1 MKKNPFCLGIW
12 NKMRSLWKKCG
23 EAPEAEKS
31 EEKRDNPFLP
41 YIREILEKVLLEK
54 KISYRDFFPVLI
66 DGEEPEKTLFAA
78 KELGEDLNR
87 MAIFTDR
94 PEYFEN
100 YRDMMYEE
108 QGLII
113 EVFPKE
119 KDRLSA
125 FLGSGESCQVF
136 LDFEWEEKLMF
147 QALFGEKIYIPIFKN
162 PWERAGNIDIAL
174 PIGYN
179 TMIVSGINFEETR
192 PVLDKFERAFYGKE

>member
-1 MKKNPFCLGIW
+1 MKKNPFYLGFW
-12 NKMRSLWKKCG
+12 NKLCNLWKKDG
-23 EAPEAEKS
+23 GAPEAEKP
-31 EEKRDNPFLP
+31 EEKRDNPYLL
-41 YIREILEKVLLEK
+41 YIREILEKVLMEK

-125 FLGSGESCQVF
+125 FLGPGESCQVF
-136 LDFEWEEKLMF
+136 LDFEREEKFVF
-147 QALFGEKIYIPIFKN
+147 QAFSGEKIYIPIFKK

-179 TMIVSGINFEETR
+179 TMIVNGINFEETR

>member
-125 FLGSGESCQVF
+125 FLGSCQVF

-147 QALFGEKIYIPIFKN
+147 QALFGEKIYIPIFKK

>member
-1 MKKNPFCLGIW
+1 MIFHLKNDQSNHRYL
-12 NKMRSLWKKCG
+12 
-23 EAPEAEKS
+23 
-31 EEKRDNPFLP
+31 
-41 YIREILEKVLLEK
+41 
-54 KISYRDFFPVLI
+54 DFFPVLI
-66 DGEEPEKTLFAA
+66 DGEEPENTLFAS

-87 MAIFTDR
+87 RAIFTDR

-136 LDFEWEEKLMF
+136 LDFEREEKLMF

>member
-119 KDRLSA
+119 KNR
-125 FLGSGESCQVF
+125 
-136 LDFEWEEKLMF
+136 
-147 QALFGEKIYIPIFKN
+147 
-162 PWERAGNIDIAL
+162 
-174 PIGYN
+174 
-179 TMIVSGINFEETR
+179 
-192 PVLDKFERAFYGKE
+192 